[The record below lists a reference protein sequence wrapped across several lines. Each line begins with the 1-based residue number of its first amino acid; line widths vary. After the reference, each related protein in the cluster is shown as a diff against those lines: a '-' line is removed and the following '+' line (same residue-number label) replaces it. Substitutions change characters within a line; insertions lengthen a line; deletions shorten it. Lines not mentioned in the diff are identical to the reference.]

1 MKQRYMQIK
10 GSGSVLLNHKA
21 VALLNAFYTR
31 VKDLPNC
38 REIVGYKTLSSMMEQ
53 WREKHMGVCE
63 FCEKE
68 MPLPGRVGKRKRF
81 CSDNC
86 RATAYRLRKKAEND
100 PSLSFEDLKK
110 KHLERPKFQGTVRER
125 SFNRTLKELE
135 RLTEEDKDRLRRNLL

>member
-10 GSGSVLLNHKA
+10 GSGAILLSLQT
-21 VALLNAFYTR
+21 VEILLAFYDR
-31 VKDLPNC
+31 VKDMPNC
-38 REIVGYKTLSSMMEQ
+38 KEIDGYKTLSSIMEK

-68 MPLPGRVGKRKRF
+68 MPLRSGGKRF

-110 KHLERPKFQGTVRER
+110 KHLERPKFQETVRER

-135 RLTEEDKDRLRRNLL
+135 RLTEEDKDRLRRNLLL

>member
-10 GSGSVLLNHKA
+10 GSGAILLSLQT
-21 VALLNAFYTR
+21 VEILLAFYDR
-31 VKDLPNC
+31 VKDMPNC
-38 REIVGYKTLSSMMEQ
+38 KEIDGYKTLSSIMEK

-68 MPLPGRVGKRKRF
+68 MPLPGKVGKRKRF

-86 RATAYRLRKKAEND
+86 RATANRLIKKAEND

-135 RLTEEDKDRLRRNLL
+135 RLSEEDKDRLRRNLL

>member
-63 FCEKE
+63 FCEKD
-68 MPLPGRVGKRKRF
+68 MPLTGPARKRKRV
-81 CSDNC
+81 CSNTC
-86 RATAYRLRKKAEND
+86 RSAARRIRIEVEAD
-100 PSLSFEDLKK
+100 PSLSFEKLKK
-110 KHLERPKFQGTVRER
+110 KYFEAVYARA
-125 SFNRTLKELE
+125 LKELE

>member
-10 GSGSVLLNHKA
+10 GSGAILLSLQT
-21 VALLNAFYTR
+21 VEILLAFYDR
-31 VKDLPNC
+31 VKDMPNC
-38 REIVGYKTLSSMMEQ
+38 KEIDGYKTLSSIMEK

-68 MPLPGRVGKRKRF
+68 MPLPGKVGKRKRF

-86 RATAYRLRKKAEND
+86 RATAYRLIKKAEND

-135 RLTEEDKDRLRRNLL
+135 RLSEEDKDRLRRNLL